1 MVVILGSERSAG
13 TWQGGRGGWNIWE
26 EIDTKESAGSYA
38 RKNAETV
45 SAEIGHSADVPS
57 ANLLREVL
65 VGLEASKLW
74 PGEVGVR
81 CNNKNLFLPAIR
93 ATLAMHLR
101 SSLFYIHTV
110 VPHNSRFHALDAPP
124 LPIPWVNVMA
134 FHIAP
139 GVTRQFPAC
148 SRFSSSFNR
157 RCRPKR
163 PKIAPSFPLHLHLHL
178 HWLLWRHRTKSWC
191 VSL

>member
-1 MVVILGSERSAG
+1 VNEV
-13 TWQGGRGGWNIWE
+13 QVHDKGGKGGWNSWE
-26 EIDTKESAGSYA
+26 EIGTNESAGSYA
-38 RKNAETV
+38 RENAETA
-45 SAEIGHSADVPS
+45 SAEIDHSADVPS

-139 GVTRQFPAC
+139 GVTRQCNPLVFKGFKHLFFDLFAVN
-148 SRFSSSFNR
+148 RKENFSLF
-157 RCRPKR
+157 KVLQL
-163 PKIAPSFPLHLHLHL
+163 F
-178 HWLLWRHRTKSWC
+178 
-191 VSL
+191 